1 MAEILS
7 QEEIDALLEVVD
19 DNTDTPIA
27 SNSKDEK
34 DERNIVVYDFKR
46 PNRVSKEQLRTIKG
60 IHDKLARNFS
70 LSNFIDDEKYC

>member
-34 DERNIVVYDFKR
+34 M
-46 PNRVSKEQLRTIKG
+46 KEISLYTI
-60 IHDKLARNFS
+60 
-70 LSNFIDDEKYC
+70 LSVQTEFQKNNLGRLKAYMIN

>member
-34 DERNIVVYDFKR
+34 MKEISLYMILSVPTEFQKN
-46 PNRVSKEQLRTIKG
+46 NLGQSKAYMI
-60 IHDKLARNFS
+60 N
-70 LSNFIDDEKYC
+70 

>member
-34 DERNIVVYDFKR
+34 DER
-46 PNRVSKEQLRTIKG
+46 
-60 IHDKLARNFS
+60 
-70 LSNFIDDEKYC
+70 

>member
-60 IHDKLARNFS
+60 IHDKLARN
-70 LSNFIDDEKYC
+70 LALTIDDEKYC

>member
-60 IHDKLARNFS
+60 IHDKLAR
-70 LSNFIDDEKYC
+70 I